1 MLRPTDIS
9 SEKIGMNAPIL
20 ILGGRGTVGSAIAA
34 AAGDRALKAARAPTS
49 GDMIAYDALIDDIEP
64 IIGRLNPRPAAVVIA
79 FGISGTHTC
88 ASDRVGSRRLNVDR
102 VLAVA
107 TAAAKCGAL
116 PVLFSTDSVFD
127 GSPTYWSEQDMPR
140 PTCEYG
146 QQKAEV
152 EQRISTLGITSL
164 IIRLSRV
171 IADHA
176 HRRDLLYQ
184 WCRRVQNDS
193 PIMVPVDQSFTPIA
207 AGDVGRIALALI
219 DSQATGLINVAGPE
233 QIFAPVLFD
242 ILHRACDDLGIKQ
255 RMKIDYC
262 RVADLPG
269 IEQRPANT
277 LLSIKR
283 LQQTMAPRFTP
294 LADSV
299 KSVAAAA
306 FAAESA
312 PITS

>member
-1 MLRPTDIS
+1 
-9 SEKIGMNAPIL
+9 
-20 ILGGRGTVGSAIAA
+20 
-34 AAGDRALKAARAPTS
+34 
-49 GDMIAYDALIDDIEP
+49 
-64 IIGRLNPRPAAVVIA
+64 
-79 FGISGTHTC
+79 
-88 ASDRVGSRRLNVDR
+88 
-102 VLAVA
+102 
-107 TAAAKCGAL
+107 
-116 PVLFSTDSVFD
+116 
-127 GSPTYWSEQDMPR
+127 MPR

-299 KSVAAAA
+299 KSVVTAA